1 MVICLSCLFAARAV
15 LRRKEKEILWD
26 HQEVAWHVIVVMQSK
41 RQKKKKK
48 KKKEILTKP
57 SPILFSDVVLT

>member
-1 MVICLSCLFAARAV
+1 MVICLSCHFAARAV

-48 KKKEILTKP
+48 KKEILTKP
-57 SPILFSDVVLT
+57 SPILFCDVVLT

>member
-1 MVICLSCLFAARAV
+1 MVISLSCHFAARAL

-26 HQEVAWHVIVVMQSK
+26 HQAEAWHVIVVMQSK
-41 RQKKKKK
+41 RRKK

-57 SPILFSDVVLT
+57 SPILFSDVVLA

>member
-48 KKKEILTKP
+48 KKERNTYQAFP
-57 SPILFSDVVLT
+57 NTFQ